1 MVRWTKTSICLNST
15 AIAPVRGQTNHL
27 APYRFYPI
35 FVSNDER
42 KVFFMDF
49 RPQLDALIDAVM
61 PLAEEGIN
69 ITRLMVDYEN
79 GSLTISV
86 GE

>member
-1 MVRWTKTSICLNST
+1 
-15 AIAPVRGQTNHL
+15 
-27 APYRFYPI
+27 
-35 FVSNDER
+35 
-42 KVFFMDF
+42 MDF